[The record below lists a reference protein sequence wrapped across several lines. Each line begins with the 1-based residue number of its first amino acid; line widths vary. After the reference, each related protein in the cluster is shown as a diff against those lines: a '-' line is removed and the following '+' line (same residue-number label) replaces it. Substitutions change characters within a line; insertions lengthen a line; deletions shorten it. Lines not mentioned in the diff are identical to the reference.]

1 MSTMETNSIRFK
13 NLINM
18 LPIIALMTYYYTH
31 YLEGTYS
38 FIIPLGLVVLWLCLS
53 FVFGKVKGIL
63 MNKVTVWW
71 LAYLFLCIIMVIL
84 GFSSTNIN
92 FIISRLPF
100 FIIPAIG
107 YYVIRCYNK
116 KEKALILM
124 MFAIIFGANL
134 VYNIILGFQL
144 PEIFESL
151 ESTEESIEF
160 GIMMN
165 IAPSSFISVSYW
177 LIGALLTVSLC
188 KKKGFSKV
196 FYVII
201 TLPIGYYMLFQ
212 NTRGTAVI
220 LLAIELVGLVLA
232 YFEPRTKE
240 NRRFYYIS
248 SSILIV
254 LILLVVFIPLMN
266 WILEN
271 IQSERLAER
280 FNDLLDFKKS
290 GGDANKIS
298 EGSLSGRLML
308 AKTSLNSFFSS
319 PISILIGIGDHTTSF
334 GGDLIKSGVGG
345 HSEFIDV
352 LARYGLVGGFVFW
365 NIMKQYYCVLKKVA
379 VERDLLKYVNVVY
392 FVIVLTGFLNNIF
405 QPSMMFF
412 IFMVFPL
419 IIEFTNVNNNKSY
432 GK

>member
-1 MSTMETNSIRFK
+1 
-13 NLINM
+13 
-18 LPIIALMTYYYTH
+18 
-31 YLEGTYS
+31 
-38 FIIPLGLVVLWLCLS
+38 
-53 FVFGKVKGIL
+53 
-63 MNKVTVWW
+63 
-71 LAYLFLCIIMVIL
+71 
-84 GFSSTNIN
+84 
-92 FIISRLPF
+92 
-100 FIIPAIG
+100 
-107 YYVIRCYNK
+107 
-116 KEKALILM
+116 
-124 MFAIIFGANL
+124 
-134 VYNIILGFQL
+134 
-144 PEIFESL
+144 
-151 ESTEESIEF
+151 
-160 GIMMN
+160 
-165 IAPSSFISVSYW
+165 
-177 LIGALLTVSLC
+177 
-188 KKKGFSKV
+188 
-196 FYVII
+196 
-201 TLPIGYYMLFQ
+201 
-212 NTRGTAVI
+212 
-220 LLAIELVGLVLA
+220 
-232 YFEPRTKE
+232 
-240 NRRFYYIS
+240 
-248 SSILIV
+248 
-254 LILLVVFIPLMN
+254 MN

-290 GGDANKIS
+290 GGDVNKIS
-298 EGSLSGRLML
+298 EGSLSERLML

-412 IFMVFPL
+412 IFIVFPL